1 MPNLANQRDICNR
14 CVNCGLLKFEPT
26 EKPAAAAH
34 LSLDVDF
41 LQRSVSFDSDSSP
54 SFYVVLIS
62 SAAADL
68 LLAVRSLVEVY
79 FFVFLNASC

>member
-41 LQRSVSFDSDSSP
+41 LQRP